1 MIFARSLMED
11 RHVVLKSRQEIVEMK
26 AANRIVAEILD
37 AIKGIVRPGI
47 TTEELNGFAEEKL
60 REKKAKPA
68 FKGYRGYPK
77 ALCTSVNSQVVHGIP
92 SRTPLKD
99 GDLLSIDF
107 GAYYK
112 GFYGD
117 AAITIPVGN
126 VSDEA
131 LRLKNIAE
139 EALYAGIKKAY
150 PGNRLS
156 DISFAIQSLV
166 EKNGFSVVREF
177 VGHGIGRSLHEE
189 PQVPNFGCPG
199 LGVRLKAGM
208 VLAIEPM
215 INAGGS
221 EVKILQDGWT
231 AVTKDGSLSAHF
243 EHTVAITEDGP
254 VILTR
259 LDG

>member
-1 MIFARSLMED
+1 MIYARSLMED
-11 RHVVLKSRQEIVEMK
+11 RHVLLKTAKEIEEMK
-26 AANRIVAEILD
+26 EANRIVAEILEGL
-37 AIKGIVRPGI
+37 KGMVKPGV
-47 TTEELNGFAEEKL
+47 TTEELDGFAEDKL
-60 REKKAKPA
+60 RERKAKSA

-77 ALCTSVNSQVVHGIP
+77 TLCTSLNSQVVHGIP
-92 SRTPLKD
+92 SMNPLKE

-117 AAITIPVGN
+117 AAITVPVGN
-126 VSDEA
+126 ASEEA
-131 LRLKNIAE
+131 VRLKNIAE
-139 EALYAGIKKAY
+139 ESLYAGIEKAR

-156 DISFAIQSLV
+156 DISHAIQSHV
-166 EKNGFSVVREF
+166 ERNGFSVVREF

-189 PQVPNFGCPG
+189 PQVPNFGTPG

-215 INAGGS
+215 INAGRS

-243 EHTVAITEDGP
+243 EHTVAITESGP
-254 VILTR
+254 IILTR